1 MIDFEKLNF
10 PDFQLKMKEAG
21 DKFKIFDPVRK
32 KYFALTPEEWVR
44 QHCLHM
50 LISFQDV
57 PAALI
62 AVEKAFAYNT
72 RTYRAD
78 IVVYNKVHKPILL
91 IECKAPEI
99 NITEKTFDQ
108 IFRYNLVLKV
118 PYLWVTNGREHY
130 IAQIDFSTKKS
141 HLLTALPNFGVMN
154 QLVEQNDL
162 I

>member
-1 MIDFEKLNF
+1 MIGFEKLDF
-10 PDFQLKMKEAG
+10 PPFQIKIKAAG
-21 DKFKIFDPVRK
+21 DKFKVFDPVRK

-50 LISFQDV
+50 LISFQEV
-57 PAALI
+57 PAGLI

-72 RTYRAD
+72 RSYRAD
-78 IVVYNKVHKPILL
+78 IVVYNKTLNPTL
-91 IECKAPEI
+91 IVECKAPDI

-108 IFRYNLVLKV
+108 IFRYNLALKV

-130 IAQIDFSTKKS
+130 IAQIDFNTQKS
-141 HLLTALPNFGVMN
+141 QLLSALPFFGVMN
-154 QLVEQNDL
+154 QLVEQKDL